1 MALLAEIGG
10 FVDER
15 KLTVF
20 RKDGGTQKTGKA
32 RDTVFRPLSNFA
44 WVYCRVKRGRKPGE
58 ANA

>member
-32 RDTVFRPLSNFA
+32 RDTVFSDLA
-44 WVYCRVKRGRKPGE
+44 
-58 ANA
+58 